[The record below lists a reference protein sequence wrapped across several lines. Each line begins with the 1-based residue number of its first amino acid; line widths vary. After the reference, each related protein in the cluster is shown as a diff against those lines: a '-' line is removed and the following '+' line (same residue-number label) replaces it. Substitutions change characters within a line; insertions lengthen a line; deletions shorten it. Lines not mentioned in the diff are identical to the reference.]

1 MSEGEIRRGIVR
13 DVRDVSRGLMGKNRR
28 GGVKKVWWTDE
39 EGFFAGTQAV
49 GKATAKRATGSLAAS
64 KRKADDVYDFPED
77 DADDDKF
84 SIVVKWV
91 NRGQTTSEW
100 TFSMSVRHASPRRR
114 RTRKP

>member
-1 MSEGEIRRGIVR
+1 MDAVGLKRCGGLTKR
-13 DVRDVSRGLMGKNRR
+13 D
-28 GGVKKVWWTDE
+28 
-39 EGFFAGTQAV
+39 FFAGTQAV